1 MESDQECHL
10 ILDPESAGTD
20 LCGLLGRGGAWT
32 LSVVLNNTTSPTDS
46 PVESFPATLALH
58 SPIHIAH
65 TYFLVTTSHLCTG
78 HPTPGQRRERT
89 PKKGG
94 SGGSQWSWA
103 DLQLPW
109 LSLGGAT
116 PYDLISLCSAVFSVL
131 CNKRITSEIRRI
143 NKTYYALKY
152 HRRLPGVRSSLGFL
166 HTCKE
171 GWPAQLTP
179 CPSF

>member
-1 MESDQECHL
+1 MSPDSGPRICWDRPL
-10 ILDPESAGTD
+10 WTSWA
-20 LCGLLGRGGAWT
+20 GRGVDAVRGT
-32 LSVVLNNTTSPTDS
+32 EQHHLSNRLPCRILPCDSSPPLSYTHC
-46 PVESFPATLALH
+46 PHLA
-58 SPIHIAH
+58 
-65 TYFLVTTSHLCTG
+65 TTSHFCTG